1 MDDAPA
7 PAAPEAVDPDC
18 LFCLIVSGEIPA
30 DIVRETD
37 RTIAFRDI
45 SPQAPTHVLVVPRR
59 HYRDFAAVVNSDPEL
74 AGVIA
79 QEAVA
84 VARAQ
89 GLEDGYRIV
98 VNTGAEAGQTVFHVH
113 AHVLGGRSFA
123 WPPG

>member
-7 PAAPEAVDPDC
+7 PAAPEAVDPGC
-18 LFCLIVSGEIPA
+18 LFCRIVSGEIPA
-30 DIVRETD
+30 KIVRETD

-45 SPQAPTHVLVVPRR
+45 SPQAPTHLLVVPRR
-59 HYRDFAAVVNSDPEL
+59 HYRDLAAVVNSDPEL